1 MINDFFELKLY
12 EKETELCQIMNS
24 CGSDKGSG
32 HHNYTKFYDFIFN
45 NIKNDVKYIFEL
57 GLGTNNLQIPSNM
70 SGFGSPCGSLRGWK
84 NYFSNAKV
92 FGADIDKEILYQE
105 ENITTFYCDQTNPES
120 IKELCN
126 NFDFKFDIVI
136 EDGLHTFDA
145 NKIFLE
151 NFIDNVKDGGI
162 FIIEDIDIRYFEQ
175 FKDYISTNK
184 NKYQFMELVEIPN
197 EKNKGD
203 NNIILI
209 IK

>member
-1 MINDFFELKLY
+1 MIDEFFKLNLY

-24 CGSDKGSG
+24 SGSDKGSG
-32 HHNYTKFYDFIFN
+32 HHNYTKFYDFIFK

-70 SGFGSPCGSLRGWK
+70 SGLGTPCGSLRGWEK
-84 NYFSNAKV
+84 YFTNAKV
-92 FGADIDKEILYQE
+92 FGADIDSEILFQE
-105 ENITTFYCDQTNPES
+105 ENISTFYCDQTNS
-120 IKELCN
+120 VSVKELCN
-126 NFDFKFDIVI
+126 NFNFKFDVVI

-145 NKIFLE
+145 NKVFLE
-151 NFIDNVKDGGI
+151 NFIDMVKDGGI
-162 FIIEDIDIRYFEQ
+162 FIIEDIDIRYFDQ
-175 FKDYISTNK
+175 FKEYISLNK
-184 NKYQFMELVEIPN
+184 HKYHFMELVEIPN